1 LKPIFSVKELE
12 NLEIAMTDEEEKL
25 FIQMVAEEAQE
36 KEFMLDCSK
45 VIELEEAAAIVRKN
59 ITALTSVAGKSLF
72 VD

>member
-1 LKPIFSVKELE
+1 
-12 NLEIAMTDEEEKL
+12 MTDEEEKL